1 LSLQLVKDV
10 LQKRVKNLIEQK
22 NEDEA
27 VAWCGMRITGS
38 FRLQFNYLA
47 PGLPSKLSS
56 GRVSS

>member
-1 LSLQLVKDV
+1 MKDV

-47 PGLPSKLSS
+47 GLPSKLSS
-56 GRVSS
+56 RRGSS